1 VLWHRLERLG
11 ENHPWPPTAGKFPLS
26 MVAGRDT
33 SLFPNKEEKPMLP
46 LPLPPNPLNP
56 FGIVSS
62 SIAVTATVAGLG
74 VGLALGA
81 AMLAASSMMSRRH

>member
-1 VLWHRLERLG
+1 
-11 ENHPWPPTAGKFPLS
+11 
-26 MVAGRDT
+26 
-33 SLFPNKEEKPMLP
+33 MLP
-46 LPLPPNPLNP
+46 LPLPPNSLNP

-62 SIAVTATVAGLG
+62 SIAVTVAGLG